1 MLKKPTTAKII
12 FIASVIVFVF
22 ILFVNVFHFDVYWYP
37 FAGAIFELLWLPIMA
52 SFLLIP
58 IMCVIIF
65 IKNHGISRIYAVL
78 SILFVISSIIIMF
91 S

>member
-22 ILFVNVFHFDVYWYP
+22 ILFVNVFHFDVYRYP
-37 FAGAIFELLWLPIMA
+37 FAGAIFELLWL
-52 SFLLIP
+52 P

-78 SILFVISSIIIMF
+78 SILFVISSRIIMF

>member
-22 ILFVNVFHFDVYWYP
+22 ILFVNVFHFDVYRYP
-37 FAGAIFELLWLPIMA
+37 VAGAIFELLWLPIMA
-52 SFLLIP
+52 SLLLIP